1 MPTRVLRLMRSRRI
15 RHLVSLALI
24 AMVTS
29 TGCQVVRHTDH
40 PLPPTPPVG
49 GDLPRELSKVIL
61 PTYRIEP
68 PDILLIEALNMVPKP
83 PYRLR
88 AMDILH
94 VSATGTIEQYPI
106 ESEYAIEPG
115 GRINL
120 GIPYGQVAV
129 AGMTV
134 DEAREA
140 ILKHLQATLT
150 APDVQVKLLQ
160 AAGMQPISGE
170 HLVTPDGMVNLGTYG
185 MVSVVGLTVP
195 EAKAAIEKH
204 LEKDLDKPEV
214 AVDVWAYN
222 SKVYYVITEGAGL
235 GDSITRFPVTGN
247 ETVLDAIAN
256 INGITEVS
264 SKKIWIARPSPH
276 CDEVQI
282 LPVDYR
288 AITAQGQTV
297 TNYQV
302 LPGDRVFVA
311 EDKMVAFDTSL
322 GKLLAPFERIMGF
335 SILTVGTLSRFSGK
349 VLFNNNQRGGFGGGG
364 F

>member
-1 MPTRVLRLMRSRRI
+1 MIRSRRL
-15 RHLVSLALI
+15 RCFVCTMLI
-24 AMVTS
+24 AMTAS
-29 TGCQVVRHTDH
+29 LGCRTIQHTDR
-40 PLPPTPPVG
+40 PLPPSPPVG
-49 GDLPRELSKVIL
+49 GDMPRELSKVVL

-68 PDILLIEALNMVPKP
+68 PDILIIEALNMVPKP
-83 PYRLR
+83 PYKLR

-94 VSATGTIEQYPI
+94 VSAMGTIAEYPI
-106 ESEYAIEPG
+106 DGEYAIEPG
-115 GRINL
+115 GRLNL
-120 GIPYGQVAV
+120 GIPYGQVEV
-129 AGMTV
+129 AGLTV
-134 DEAREA
+134 DEAREK
-140 ILKHLQATLT
+140 ILEHLKQTLT

-160 AAGMQPISGE
+160 AAGMQPIAGE
-170 HLVTPDGMVNLGTYG
+170 HLVTPDGHVNLGTYG
-185 MVSVVGLTVP
+185 MVSVVGMTIP

-204 LEKDLDKPEV
+204 LEDYLQDPEV
-214 AVDVWAYN
+214 SVDVWAYN
-222 SKVYYVITEGAGL
+222 SKVYYIITEGAGL
-235 GDSITRFPVTGN
+235 GDTITRLPVTGN

-256 INGITEVS
+256 VNGITEVS
-264 SKKIWIARPSPH
+264 SKKIWIARPSPY

-288 AITAQGQTV
+288 AITAQGQTI

-302 LPGDRVFVA
+302 LPGDRIFIA

-349 VLFNNNQRGGFGGGG
+349 VLFNANQRGGFGGFGG